1 MATTIAN
8 DAVTYAKM
16 QNVSAASKLLG
27 RGDSGSGDVQ
37 EITLGSG
44 LTMTGTTL
52 AATGGSASDFLS
64 VLASAEIAITDA
76 TTAPTIGRMHA
87 YKATSADRTVVLPT
101 AASQAG
107 KFIGIRITTDS
118 TKLFTFDGDGTETID
133 GAANRVMWAGESA
146 ILMSD
151 GTNWFKIA
159 GKSIPMVGQ
168 LIRTTSQTLTS
179 GGDFDKV
186 LFDTAELNLGGV
198 SDTANSRFVCKRPGV
213 YEVFGFTWVSGCPD
227 TKYVVYQAKSFNV
240 SDVLQDDFRL
250 AQGQSSGGS
259 NVLGVAGSVLFSL
272 VATDYIQLYTY
283 CDSTTPGALS
293 GSVSIQTHGNI
304 LERVDW

>member
-1 MATTIAN
+1 
-8 DAVTYAKM
+8 
-16 QNVSAASKLLG
+16 
-27 RGDSGSGDVQ
+27 
-37 EITLGSG
+37 
-44 LTMTGTTL
+44 
-52 AATGGSASDFLS
+52 
-64 VLASAEIAITDA
+64 
-76 TTAPTIGRMHA
+76 
-87 YKATSADRTVVLPT
+87 
-101 AASQAG
+101 
-107 KFIGIRITTDS
+107 
-118 TKLFTFDGDGTETID
+118 
-133 GAANRVMWAGESA
+133 
-146 ILMSD
+146 
-151 GTNWFKIA
+151 
-159 GKSIPMVGQ
+159 MVGQ